1 MANLKFI
8 QVNEVLGANLLN
20 MVWVII
26 GLIAIYAGVKNLLD
40 QENPS
45 RYGTALFWCSFGVV
59 CGFGRGRHTDV

>member
-40 QENPS
+40 Q
-45 RYGTALFWCSFGVV
+45 
-59 CGFGRGRHTDV
+59 

>member
-1 MANLKFI
+1 MSDLKFI

-40 QENPS
+40 KIS
-45 RYGTALFWCSFGVV
+45 SIGVLSGV
-59 CGFGRGRHTDV
+59 HT